1 MNNITEIEISKLLH
15 HPQNPRKNLGDLTE
29 LADSIKASGIMQN
42 LTVVKE
48 DDHYLVVIGNRR
60 MEAAKKAG
68 LKTVPCAVVEMTA
81 PEQLSTMMVEN
92 MQRSDLT
99 IFEQAQG
106 FQLMMD
112 MGDTVDS
119 IAEKTGFSTS
129 TVRRRVKLM
138 ELDQKELKKVS
149 KNRQISMSDFDELNK
164 ISDIDTRNRVLT
176 CLGTNGFRYEL
187 NRALE
192 TETAKRNLAAA
203 VKLMEE
209 KKIPRYQKNG
219 TLIFAGALGIKTDD
233 PQKIEKAFLERFGG
247 FDGFYY
253 ECTGN
258 VSYMAQIALYRKR
271 TESEDQ
277 EAEKEALERKR
288 TEFRM
293 EVIKRVNH
301 DMWLSRLTFIRNY
314 KESSAREHLADIAR
328 TISERAASSDYRS
341 LSRADLRLIMQIHD
355 DADDDTVNARIRM
368 AADSS
373 PMRLMLWTAYDLLD
387 DYYDERGYLGGSFD
401 GSPWYNTADKAQLDR
416 IYDFLEKLG
425 YEPGEEEQ
433 DTREGLS
440 RYFNADDEVYK
451 LEEDKKQVTI
461 DDMDLDV
468 RTYNALKRAG
478 ITSADELMEA
488 VEDGSLFK
496 VVRVKYKQLVEKA
509 AKCGITLPESPSG
522 TDEE

>member
-15 HPQNPRKNLGDLTE
+15 HPQNPRKDLGDLTE
-29 LADSIKASGIMQN
+29 LADSIRVSGIMQN

-68 LKTVPCAVVEMTA
+68 LKTVPCAVVEMSA
-81 PEQLSTMMVEN
+81 QEQLSTMMVEN

-112 MGDTVDS
+112 MGDSVDS

-138 ELDQKELKKVS
+138 ELDQKKLKKIS
-149 KNRQISMSDFDELNK
+149 RDRQISIADFDELNK
-164 ISDIDTRNRVLT
+164 INDIDTRNRVLSH
-176 CLGTNGFRYEL
+176 LGTKNFRYEL
-187 NRALE
+187 TVALE
-192 TETAKRNLAAA
+192 AENKKRLLDSVVA
-203 VKLMEE
+203 LMEE
-209 KKIPRYQKNG
+209 KKIPRCERVSEKVYV
-219 TLIFAGALGIKTDD
+219 GALLLKSNT
-233 PQKIEKAFLERFGG
+233 EKMEQEFVKRFGKS
-247 FDGFYY
+247 Y
-253 ECTGN
+253 EGLCYDVPRGN
-258 VSYMAQIALYRKR
+258 YVNQIFIYRVR
-271 TESEDQ
+271 TEGENQ
-277 EAEKEALERKR
+277 KAEQEALERKR
-288 TEFRM
+288 IEFRM

-314 KESSAREHLADIAR
+314 KESAAREHLADIAR
-328 TISERAASSDYRS
+328 TISERAAASDYRS
-341 LSRADLRLIMQIHD
+341 LSRADLRLIMQIPD

-401 GSPWYNTADKAQLDR
+401 GSPRYNTADKAHLDR

-440 RYFNADDEVYK
+440 RYFNADDEAYK

-478 ITSADELMEA
+478 ITSADELIKA
-488 VEDGSLFK
+488 AADGSLFK

-509 AKCGITLPESPSG
+509 AKCGITLPESPGSA
-522 TDEE
+522 DEE